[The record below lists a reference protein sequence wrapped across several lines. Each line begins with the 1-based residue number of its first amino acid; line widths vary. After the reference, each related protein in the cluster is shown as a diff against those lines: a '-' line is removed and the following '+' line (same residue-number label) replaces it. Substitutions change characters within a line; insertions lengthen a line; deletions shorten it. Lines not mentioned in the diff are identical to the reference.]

1 MAVAL
6 TLNNN
11 YMKTK
16 IKLGK
21 SVSEEIWDAG
31 GNMYPSIDKLVNN
44 SVYNLVDD
52 IIYDSVD
59 DLVQWLA
66 WSPIIETIKNRE

>member
-1 MAVAL
+1 
-6 TLNNN
+6 
-11 YMKTK
+11 MKTK
-16 IKLGK
+16 ITLGK
-21 SVSEEIWDAG
+21 SLSEEIWDIG

-44 SVYNLVDD
+44 SIYILVDN

-59 DLVQWLA
+59 DLTLWLT

>member
-1 MAVAL
+1 
-6 TLNNN
+6 
-11 YMKTK
+11 
-16 IKLGK
+16 
-21 SVSEEIWDAG
+21 
-31 GNMYPSIDKLVNN
+31 VNN